1 MCCFFARSKM
11 TFPGVPDEPVRLAV
25 QGAVAHLQCAL
36 VAAKEEGQTYLEGEA
51 ELKQQEE
58 VSAFQEGDIC

>member
-1 MCCFFARSKM
+1 M
-11 TFPGVPDEPVRLAV
+11 TVPG
-25 QGAVAHLQCAL
+25 GVAHLHRAL
-36 VAAKEEGQTYLEGEA
+36 GAAEEEGQTYLEGEA